1 MCWDMV
7 TMAKNSW
14 KCMLGIGGFLE
25 LSESWDECWLF
36 VVNVVGNLEGSKCVM
51 GLVFE
56 IVVTI
61 ENQWAHERET
71 SEIWSSNSHSTL
83 GYYVTLFFFSK

>member
-1 MCWDMV
+1 
-7 TMAKNSW
+7 
-14 KCMLGIGGFLE
+14 
-25 LSESWDECWLF
+25 
-36 VVNVVGNLEGSKCVM
+36 M

>member
-1 MCWDMV
+1 
-7 TMAKNSW
+7 
-14 KCMLGIGGFLE
+14 
-25 LSESWDECWLF
+25 
-36 VVNVVGNLEGSKCVM
+36 VVGNLEGSKCVM

-71 SEIWSSNSHSTL
+71 SEI
-83 GYYVTLFFFSK
+83 